1 MERESLA
8 FPAPECSPWEGS
20 GLVLAACLPQDQLT
34 AQKVGQYDY
43 QPYGVNIERNSFPV
57 NGVGVGVPIR
67 GWGLVGSQS
76 VGDLIQVP
84 VANFGGAG
92 SLHGVMARGFLISN
106 GVEHDLCISNSPVYL
121 SPQVTDD
128 KAKNV

>member
-1 MERESLA
+1 MTDVAFEQSAVLSCTASWKGSPSLS
-8 FPAPECSPWEGS
+8 PAPECSPWEGS
-20 GLVLAACLPQDQLT
+20 GLVLAPCLPQDQLT

-76 VGDLIQVP
+76 V
-84 VANFGGAG
+84 
-92 SLHGVMARGFLISN
+92 
-106 GVEHDLCISNSPVYL
+106 
-121 SPQVTDD
+121 
-128 KAKNV
+128 